1 MGTQQREKRE
11 KNGKNILKSFKKS
24 NKMESKRKRQTQ
36 AFYRPGMLRG
46 SSGGQV
52 DPVEP
57 KKEPKSVQI
66 TVTNDEQPK
75 EKKREKIT
83 KTVRN
88 EPAEAKLKLKK
99 RYSSELDPEELKQ
112 VVNKKQK
119 QQRKDENFNR
129 EIEVDQEESK
139 QAVKKKQKQLRKDD
153 IDLKTK
159 KELIICVEDRRPR
172 RSGNREYGSL
182 SISSN
187 NRSRGREVIVQK
199 EPELEYY
206 SDEDYGDVEEAEE
219 SLTKSPTPPPPPK
232 RKTRKST
239 SKSDENFNAVKQKN
253 ERRAPP
259 PKYEKKQPKEM

>member
-1 MGTQQREKRE
+1 MGQQREKRE
-11 KNGKNILKSFKKS
+11 KNGKNILKSLKKS

-75 EKKREKIT
+75 EKNREKIT

-88 EPAEAKLKLKK
+88 EPVEAKLKLKK

-119 QQRKDENFNR
+119 QQQKDENFNR
-129 EIEVDQEESK
+129 PEIEVDQDESK
-139 QAVKKKQKQLRKDD
+139 QATKKKQKKHQKDD
-153 IDLKTK
+153 
-159 KELIICVEDRRPR
+159 
-172 RSGNREYGSL
+172 
-182 SISSN
+182 
-187 NRSRGREVIVQK
+187 
-199 EPELEYY
+199 
-206 SDEDYGDVEEAEE
+206 
-219 SLTKSPTPPPPPK
+219 
-232 RKTRKST
+232 
-239 SKSDENFNAVKQKN
+239 
-253 ERRAPP
+253 
-259 PKYEKKQPKEM
+259 

>member
-1 MGTQQREKRE
+1 MGTHNSVKKR
-11 KNGKNILKSFKKS
+11 KKWKKYFKILKIS

-88 EPAEAKLKLKK
+88 EPVEAKLKLKK

-119 QQRKDENFNR
+119 QTRKDE
-129 EIEVDQEESK
+129 
-139 QAVKKKQKQLRKDD
+139 
-153 IDLKTK
+153 
-159 KELIICVEDRRPR
+159 
-172 RSGNREYGSL
+172 
-182 SISSN
+182 
-187 NRSRGREVIVQK
+187 
-199 EPELEYY
+199 
-206 SDEDYGDVEEAEE
+206 
-219 SLTKSPTPPPPPK
+219 
-232 RKTRKST
+232 
-239 SKSDENFNAVKQKN
+239 
-253 ERRAPP
+253 
-259 PKYEKKQPKEM
+259 